1 MITTQSRIAG
11 MRLFSV
17 TGFLFFIGFLLLGC
31 SPEETNN
38 PRANNANRLI
48 PAVEAVQSR
57 TGSLPLTERLTGVV
71 RAENQVAIYPE
82 VNATIVAVHVKDGD
96 IVQQGDPLV
105 TLRDTEFQ
113 ERLKQAQ
120 ANYRIAVAQ
129 RKQAQAR
136 LDEIQ
141 AELRRTESLAEKGL
155 ASDAELEQ
163 IRSRAASAEAD
174 LELAEA
180 RVEQAQAT
188 VDERKGSL
196 SQTVV
201 KAPVS
206 GSVGGRNA
214 EVGMLVNSNT
224 RLFTLGQLDS
234 LRIEIVLTDQM
245 LNYIEEGQRT
255 EIRSQTLSGPV
266 SAPLSRISPFLHPV
280 THSTEAEIDLANT
293 DRRLKPGMFVTVDVF
308 YGESEQATL
317 VPVSALYEH
326 PSTGETGVYVSQAQ
340 LDATP
345 SGNINSD
352 EKITLTEPISYEFV
366 PVDVVA
372 RGRMETGVRGI
383 EPDDWV
389 ITLGQDLLRGE
400 DGKART
406 RPVQWTWVEELQ
418 QVQRQDLL
426 DDIMRKTRQE
436 STQNTHQTTS
446 E

>member
-1 MITTQSRIAG
+1 MTTLYFQTARKAIPIVV
-11 MRLFSV
+11 LSV
-17 TGFLFFIGFLLLGC
+17 LSIVVFLSNC
-31 SPEETNN
+31 SQENTPQQNGTRE
-38 PRANNANRLI
+38 RLI
-48 PAVEAVQSR
+48 PAVEAVESR
-57 TGSLPLTERLTGVV
+57 VGSLPLTERLTGVV
-71 RAENQVAIYPE
+71 RAQNQVAIYPE
-82 VNATIVAVHVKDGD
+82 VNATIVAVHVKDD
-96 IVQQGDPLV
+96 DVVQEGDPLV
-105 TLRDTEFQ
+105 TLRATEFQ

-120 ANYRIAVAQ
+120 ANYRITVAQ

-141 AELRRTESLAEKGL
+141 AELRRTKSLAEKGL
-155 ASDAELEQ
+155 VSDAELEQ
-163 IRSRAASAEAD
+163 IRSRATSAEAD

-188 VDERKGSL
+188 VDERKEAL

-201 KAPVS
+201 RAPVT

-234 LRIEIVLTDQM
+234 LRIEVILTDQM
-245 LNYIEEGQRT
+245 LNYIEEGQRA

-317 VPVSALYEH
+317 VPLSALYEH
-326 PSTGETGVYVSQAQ
+326 PSTGETGVYISRAQ

-345 SGNINSD
+345 SGSINSN
-352 EKITLTEPISYEFV
+352 ESITLTEPISYEFV

-372 RGRMETGVRGI
+372 RGRMEAGVRGI
-383 EPDDWV
+383 GADNWV

-426 DDIMRKTRQE
+426 DDIMQKTRRE
-436 STQNTHQTTS
+436 STQNAPQTTS
-446 E
+446 D